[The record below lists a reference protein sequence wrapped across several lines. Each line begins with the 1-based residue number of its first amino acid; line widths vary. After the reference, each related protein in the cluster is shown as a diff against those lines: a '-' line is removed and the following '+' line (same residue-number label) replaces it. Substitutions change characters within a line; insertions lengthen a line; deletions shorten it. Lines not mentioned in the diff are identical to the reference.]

1 MKFSMKF
8 YLEMDV
14 LYRWSNRST
23 WPTKTSRTTKRWRSS
38 VEFIFV
44 DTFFRMNTFF
54 QCRHKTIQIETLFK
68 QTNQRLEIFLSLSLS
83 LCKLFYWSQI
93 KKNQMMMKKKK
104 IGF

>member
-38 VEFIFV
+38 VEFIFI

-68 QTNQRLEIFLSLSLS
+68 QTNQRLEIFLSLSLYVN
-83 LCKLFYWSQI
+83 CFIDPKL
-93 KKNQMMMKKKK
+93 KK
-104 IGF
+104 IRWWWRRRRSGL